1 MTLKQISEAFLNS
14 PVKIKSTIR
23 GYPKYEVVN
32 WMKNNQY
39 IDITDP
45 KYEGSITDG
54 GFAVLCINDA
64 KKEDEDIY
72 TFEVHNEMGKG
83 KSSHNLNVI
92 GGKILDY
99 QIMFQE
105 LKHYV

>member
-14 PVKIKSTIR
+14 AVKIKATIR
-23 GYPKYEVVN
+23 GYSKYEVVN
-32 WMKNNQY
+32 WMKNDQD

-54 GFAVLCINDA
+54 SSAVLCINDA
-64 KKEDEDIY
+64 KKEDEGIY
-72 TFEVHNEMGKG
+72 TIEVHNKMGKG
-83 KSSHNLNVI
+83 QSSHNLYVT

-99 QIMFQE
+99 QIMYQE
-105 LKHYV
+105 LKH